1 MGLQAMCGDCPNAG
15 LGYLGDDTTSVAA
28 DLTTLLAPL
37 AQAGGNVITAG
48 AMPAGTSYVV
58 NPVTGTVTQ
67 AVPYGTAV
75 AQTSASSS
83 TTLLLLLAAAGVAVM
98 LMMQRRGGEGR
109 Y

>member
-83 TTLLLLLAAAGVAVM
+83 TTLLLLLAAAGVVAFMVM
-98 LMMQRRGGEGR
+98 QKRGGEGR

>member
-1 MGLQAMCGDCPNAG
+1 MGLQAMCGDCQNAG

-48 AMPAGTSYVV
+48 AMPAGTTYTTNPLTGVV
-58 NPVTGTVTQ
+58 T
-67 AVPYGTAV
+67 ASVPYGTAV

-83 TTLLLLLAAAGVAVM
+83 TTLLLLLAAAGVVAFMVM
-98 LMMQRRGGEGR
+98 QKRSGGGSG
-109 Y
+109 